1 MKQTYKQ
8 YLLFSLLVILSL
20 SLGAQTNNGVK
31 IINPSIFFAS
41 YNYEYQ
47 EDSASINSRRQEEM
61 WLLIGKDLSQFA
73 HNSMFRMDS
82 MFYNCN
88 DINDPKNMMKIGQQ
102 LRGDKFSY
110 LTSYRIIKSN
120 NKLTTDSYEVISNTY
135 YKLSE
140 EITFDW
146 KLTNKPDT
154 LISNFLCKEAQT
166 TYRGRKYN
174 AWYSVSIPINDGPY
188 KFRGLPGLI
197 VKVEDVE
204 KEHSFSLTSFEK
216 ISYNKPITLWD
227 RKFSD
232 AEPEQYSK
240 LKHNQTLDNLR
251 KYGNPQVVNLSQ
263 DKLGSVEAKIL
274 SRNNLIEKY

>member
-1 MKQTYKQ
+1 MRELFLV
-8 YLLFSLLVILSL
+8 LLITVPPLCRINDQS
-20 SLGAQTNNGVK
+20 QNGIK
-31 IINPSIFFAS
+31 IIDKAQYFAS

-47 EDSASINSRRQEEM
+47 QDSTNTESRKQVEM

-88 DINDPKNMMKIGQQ
+88 DIDDPKNMMKIGQQ

-135 YKLSE
+135 YKLTE

-197 VKVEDVE
+197 VKVEDIK
-204 KEHSFSLTSFEK
+204 KEHSFSLISFEK
-216 ISYNKPITLWD
+216 INYNKPITLWD

-251 KYGNPQVVNLSQ
+251 KYGNPQVVNLSH